1 MTSLVNTQQSEM
13 WNGYEGTRWAEQE
26 DRWDAING
34 VFNADLF
41 DAADIATHHRVLD
54 VGCGNGQTTRLAA
67 RAAREGEAVGI
78 DLSVPML
85 DRARAAANREGL
97 ANVRFVEGDAQAY
110 PFSDAEF
117 DVNIS
122 RFGLTFF
129 ADAVAALGNI
139 HRALRPGGR
148 LAAICVGDYSRGDW
162 ASVIGA
168 MATSLPLSFLA
179 QPNPRDALADP
190 DNIDAVL
197 SAAGF
202 TEVSTTEVIRPNIW
216 GSSAEDAAEFLLN
229 FGPVHSVYEQVDAD
243 TAAGARNAV
252 AGVFKTHLTD
262 NGVLLHTPA
271 WLISAIR
278 P

>member
-1 MTSLVNTQQSEM
+1 MTTVINTQQSEM

-41 DAADIATHHRVLD
+41 ERAGIATSHRVLD

-67 RAAREGEAVGI
+67 REATAGEAVGI

-85 DRARAAANREGL
+85 DRARAAAERDGL
-97 ANVRFVEGDAQAY
+97 ANVQFVHGDAQAH
-110 PFSDAEF
+110 PFADAEF

-129 ADAVAALGNI
+129 ADAVAALSNI

-148 LAAICVGDYSRGDW
+148 LAAVCVGDYSRGDW
-162 ASVIGA
+162 APVIGA
-168 MATSLPLSFLA
+168 MAGNLPLQFLE

-190 DNIDAVL
+190 DNIQAVL
-197 SAAGF
+197 TAAGF
-202 TEVSTTEVIRPNIW
+202 TEVSTTEAVRPNIW
-216 GSSAEDAAEFLLN
+216 GSSAEDAAAFMLN
-229 FGPVHSVYEQVDAD
+229 FGPVHSVYEQVDAG
-243 TAAGARNAV
+243 TAAKARDAV
-252 AGVFKTHLTD
+252 AAVFQTHLTGD
-262 NGVLLHTPA
+262 GVVLQTPA
-271 WLISAIR
+271 WVIGATR